1 MGNLNE
7 IFELVSNILGGCY
20 VYNKDYENTEL
31 YISKKADTKKY
42 VFFPTSIA
50 SNNFDSNYIS
60 HIFEKAEIDSGSGG
74 AKVKEILKMCVDGD
88 LNDLVK
94 HLDMIFHNTTTY
106 NSFLEDDRVRHE
118 YLLSKEKEEKRI
130 DKNKFEADRQKISSI
145 CDKSYEKAINNLSN
159 QLKEEQFASVF
170 EKYGI
175 NAHCISNDRALFYL
189 IVLIADRIRNLK
201 IHHVIRQNDLQF
213 FKKYLECLS
222 EEIVKFVRENNL
234 GSGKLTCDDFLCFT
248 DVSPKDSDYESDFK
262 RISEFF
268 IAPTLSLNNI
278 NESFRCLV
286 EGNSGVGKTTLLK
299 AINNIFVIE
308 NTDTTEFSDDEK
320 CWYKNLKSKLFIN
333 SDRSYFP
340 IFIEAKKAN
349 DQIEPYNLLDL
360 ADKYEKSLLEN
371 FVSCNDE
378 VKALLLVDGIEE
390 IESEQK
396 RPLFEEAFK
405 KFFENEKHTNVSVI
419 VTTRYSEP
427 FECVRSYREKITLRK
442 LEFDSVK
449 NYVRTSMLISSENRE
464 NIISFMSKNTDL
476 QNFVCTPF
484 FFEKLI
490 SNYSNKL
497 TVYEYLKKSI
507 DSIIEL
513 RWFKARNFTKELLGY
528 IAIKGK
534 THSYSDFN
542 YLISNL
548 PESLNASLENDT
560 KKSIKQEYD
569 IFKSKW
575 DSQSGILSYK
585 TDGGERVAF
594 EEPLAMSYLASLYI
608 FRWFSYIEKKHNDL
622 CDGLK
627 DPWNIDYF
635 KHFKLI
641 ELIDQN
647 FDLTNI
653 DVLRAFSLFLSRN
666 TEGINNGDED
676 RNNDDDDRKM
686 FEDRIVTMAVFLK
699 FLSVNNNDKRLNI
712 QSFFA
717 GLKNRDLGIS
727 MFSNPTKDPAQISFK
742 TSVDFMV
749 LDEARGEA
757 NG

>member
-7 IFELVSNILGGCY
+7 IFELVSNILGNCY
-20 VYNKDYENTEL
+20 VYNKDYETTEL
-31 YISKKADTKKY
+31 YVSKKADSKKY
-42 VFFPTSIA
+42 VFFPPSVTSGTF
-50 SNNFDSNYIS
+50 NTNYITR
-60 HIFEKAEIDSGSGG
+60 IFEAAEIDSEEGGSRVKDILELCVNGG
-74 AKVKEILKMCVDGD
+74 LKDLKM
-88 LNDLVK
+88 
-94 HLDMIFHNTTTY
+94 HLERIFLYTTTY
-106 NSFLEDDRVRHE
+106 KSFMSDSNFSYE
-118 YLLSKEKEEKRI
+118 YQLSRKSQEKSIKLI
-130 DKNKFEADRQKISSI
+130 KFEQDRNKII
-145 CDKSYEKAINNLSN
+145 NRCENSYCEAIKMLS
-159 QLKEEQFASVF
+159 QYLKKEPYASVF
-170 EKYGI
+170 EAYGM
-175 NAHCISNDRALFYL
+175 NVSFISYEHALFYL
-189 IVLIADRIRNLK
+189 TVLIAVSIRELK
-201 IHHVIRQNDLQF
+201 IVKASSAN
-213 FKKYLECLS
+213 KKTYEQLLNSLEM
-222 EEIVKFVRENNL
+222 EIINFVRDNNL
-234 GSGKLTCDDFLCFT
+234 GSGKLTSVDFICFT
-248 DVSPKDSDYESDFK
+248 DVSPKDNEDATAFK

-268 IAPTLSLNNI
+268 IAPTLKLNNGGRVMKYLI
-278 NESFRCLV
+278 

-320 CWYKNLKSKLFIN
+320 CWYKNLKSKLFTN

-490 SNYSNKL
+490 SNYSNEL

-560 KKSIKQEYD
+560 KRSIKQEYD

-585 TDGGERVAF
+585 TDGGESVAF

-641 ELIDQN
+641 ELIDQS

-666 TEGINNGDED
+666 TEGINNG
-676 RNNDDDDRKM
+676 DDDDRKM

-717 GLKNRDLGIS
+717 GLKNRDLGVS
-727 MFSNPTKDPAQISFK
+727 LFSNPTNDPIQISFK